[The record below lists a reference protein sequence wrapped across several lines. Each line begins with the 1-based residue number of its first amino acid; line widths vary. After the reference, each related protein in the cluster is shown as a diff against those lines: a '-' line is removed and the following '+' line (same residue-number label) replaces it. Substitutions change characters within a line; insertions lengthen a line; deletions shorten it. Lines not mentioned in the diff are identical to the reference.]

1 MEIGSPSWHKIIR
14 EGAVRMGIALTADQR
29 EQLARH
35 ATELLRWN
43 RKTNLTSITDPADV
57 AVKHVLDS
65 LAPLPLIPSG
75 ARLLDIGSGGGFPGL
90 VLKIAN
96 PHLSITLVDAVR
108 KKVSFLNHVI
118 RTLGLKDIQA
128 RHSRVEALAKIPPY
142 THGFDV
148 IVCRALCAL
157 EAFVSMALPLLAPA
171 GTLIA
176 LKGREE
182 ETKSE
187 MAGILSNYA
196 QTSEKKVSGR
206 DGDGLIRATAYR
218 LPHLDIE
225 RTLVTMRGD
234 MFCRNISH

>member
-1 MEIGSPSWHKIIR
+1 MEIGSPSWQKIIR
-14 EGAVRMGIALTADQR
+14 EGADEMGVALTDTQH

-35 ATELLRWN
+35 AMELLRWN
-43 RKTNLTSITDPADV
+43 RKTNLTAITDPTEV

-65 LAPLPLIPSG
+65 LAPLPIIPPG

-90 VLKIAN
+90 VLKIAS
-96 PHLSITLVDAVR
+96 PHLSITLVDSVR

-128 RHSRVEALAKIPPY
+128 CHSRVEALAEISPY
-142 THGFDV
+142 SHGFDV

-187 MAGILSNYA
+187 MAGILANCA
-196 QTSEKKVSGR
+196 QTSGNKMRG
-206 DGDGLIRATAYR
+206 GDGNAQFRATSYR
-218 LPHLDIE
+218 LPHLNIE
-225 RTLVTMRGD
+225 RTLVTLSGD
-234 MFCRNISH
+234 LFC